1 MAKKLGK
8 GLGRGLDAI
17 FATENVELVR
27 DNDKIVEI
35 TLDEIK
41 KNPYQPRTYFNEEKL
56 NELKES
62 IEKNGLL
69 QPIIVKKAVKGYYII
84 AGERRYRAFELLGR
98 KEIPAIIKEMT
109 DEEMMVFA
117 VLENLQRED
126 LSALEESESYK
137 NLMDKMSLTQ
147 EELAKKLGK
156 SRPYIANSL
165 RLLKLPTEIK
175 NKLEQGVISTAHART
190 LLSLKTKKAMEEVC
204 VLVVE
209 RKMSVRELEEYVAKL
224 LKPKEVKKPKAKDI
238 FIEEQENIL
247 KKRLG
252 TSVTIKQGRN
262 KKGKIEIEF
271 KDNDE
276 FERIISLFKDEEL

>member
-17 FATENVELVR
+17 FATENVELVT

-35 TLDEIK
+35 ALDEIK

-84 AGERRYRAFELLGR
+84 AGERRYRAFELLGK

-109 DEEMMVFA
+109 DDEMMIFA

-175 NKLEQGVISTAHART
+175 NKLEQGLISTAHART

-204 VLVVE
+204 TLVID
-209 RKMSVRELEEYVAKL
+209 RKMSVRELEEYVARL
-224 LKPKEVKKPKAKDI
+224 LKPKEVKKSKAKDI
-238 FIEEQENIL
+238 FIEEQENNL
-247 KKRLG
+247 KKLLG
-252 TSVTIKQGRN
+252 TSVTIKQSRN

-276 FERIISLFKDEEL
+276 FERIISLFKD

>member
-17 FATENVELVR
+17 FATENVEIVT

-35 TLDEIK
+35 ALDEIK

-165 RLLKLPTEIK
+165 RLLKLPIEIK

-224 LKPKEVKKPKAKDI
+224 LKPREVKKTKAKDI

-276 FERIISLFKDEEL
+276 FERIISLFKDE

>member
-17 FATENVELVR
+17 FATENVEIVT

-35 TLDEIK
+35 ALDEIK

-98 KEIPAIIKEMT
+98 KEIPAIVKEMT

-224 LKPKEVKKPKAKDI
+224 LKPREVKKTKAKDI

-276 FERIISLFKDEEL
+276 FERIISLFKDE

>member
-17 FATENVELVR
+17 FATENVELVT

-35 TLDEIK
+35 SLDEIK

-69 QPIIVKKAVKGYYII
+69 QPIIVKKTVKGYYII

-175 NKLEQGVISTAHART
+175 NKLEQGVISAAHART
-190 LLSLKTKKAMEEVC
+190 LLALKTKKAMEDVC
-204 VLVVE
+204 TLVIE

-276 FERIISLFKDEEL
+276 FERIISLFKEE

>member
-17 FATENVELVR
+17 FATENVEIVT

-35 TLDEIK
+35 ALDEIK

-84 AGERRYRAFELLGR
+84 AGERRYRAFELLDR
-98 KEIPAIIKEMT
+98 KEIPAIIKEMK
-109 DEEMMVFA
+109 DEELMVFA

-126 LSALEESESYK
+126 LSALEESESYR

-224 LKPKEVKKPKAKDI
+224 LKPREVKKTKAKDI

-276 FERIISLFKDEEL
+276 FERIISLFKDE

>member
-17 FATENVELVR
+17 FATENVEIVT

-35 TLDEIK
+35 ALDEIK

-84 AGERRYRAFELLGR
+84 AGERRYRAFELLDR
-98 KEIPAIIKEMT
+98 KAIPAMIKEMT

-224 LKPKEVKKPKAKDI
+224 LKPREVRKTKAKDI

-276 FERIISLFKDEEL
+276 FERIISLFKDE

>member
-17 FATENVELVR
+17 FATENVEIVT

-35 TLDEIK
+35 ALDEIK

-84 AGERRYRAFELLGR
+84 AGERRYRAFELLDR

-224 LKPKEVKKPKAKDI
+224 LKPREVRKTKAKDI

-252 TSVTIKQGRN
+252 TSVTIKQSRN

-276 FERIISLFKDEEL
+276 FERIISLFKDE

>member
-17 FATENVELVR
+17 FATENVEIVT

-35 TLDEIK
+35 ALDEIK

-56 NELKES
+56 NELKDS

-69 QPIIVKKAVKGYYII
+69 QPIVVKKAIKGYYII
-84 AGERRYRAFELLGR
+84 AGERRYRAFELLGK

-109 DEEMMVFA
+109 DEEMMIFA

-147 EELAKKLGK
+147 EELANKLGK

-175 NKLEQGVISTAHART
+175 IKLEQGLISAAHART
-190 LLSLKTKKAMEEVC
+190 LLSLKTKKNMEEVC
-204 VLVVE
+204 TLVIE
-209 RKMSVRELEEYVAKL
+209 RKMSVRELEEYVTKL
-224 LKPKEVKKPKAKDI
+224 LKPKGVKKPKAKDI

-276 FERIISLFKDEEL
+276 FERIISLFKEE

>member
-17 FATENVELVR
+17 FATENVELVT
-27 DNDKIVEI
+27 DNDKIMEI
-35 TLDEIK
+35 ALDEIK

-224 LKPKEVKKPKAKDI
+224 LKPREVKKTKAKDI

-276 FERIISLFKDEEL
+276 FERIISLFKDE

>member
-1 MAKKLGK
+1 MVKKLGK

-17 FATENVELVR
+17 FATENVELVT
-27 DNDKIVEI
+27 DNDKIVE
-35 TLDEIK
+35 LSLEEIK

-56 NELKES
+56 EELKES

-84 AGERRYRAFELLGR
+84 AGERRYRAFELLGK

-147 EELAKKLGK
+147 EELANKLGK

-175 NKLEQGVISTAHART
+175 IKLEQGLISAAHART
-190 LLSLKTKKAMEEVC
+190 LLSLKTKKTMEEVC
-204 VLVVE
+204 ALVIK
-209 RKMSVRELEEYVAKL
+209 RKMSVRELEEYVTKL
-224 LKPKEVKKPKAKDI
+224 LKPKGVKKPKAKDI

-276 FERIISLFKDEEL
+276 FERIISLFKEE

>member
-17 FATENVELVR
+17 FATENVEIVT

-35 TLDEIK
+35 ALDEIK

-84 AGERRYRAFELLGR
+84 AGERRYRAFELLDR

-204 VLVVE
+204 VLVVK

-224 LKPKEVKKPKAKDI
+224 LKPREVRKTKAKDI

-276 FERIISLFKDEEL
+276 FERIISLFKDE

>member
-17 FATENVELVR
+17 FATENVEIVT

-35 TLDEIK
+35 ALDEIK

-84 AGERRYRAFELLGR
+84 AGERRYRAFELLDR

-224 LKPKEVKKPKAKDI
+224 LKPREVRKTKAKDI

-247 KKRLG
+247 KKCLG

-276 FERIISLFKDEEL
+276 FERIISLFKDE

>member
-17 FATENVELVR
+17 FATENVELTT

-35 TLDEIK
+35 SLEEIK

-84 AGERRYRAFELLGR
+84 AGERRYRAFELLGK

-109 DEEMMVFA
+109 DEEMMIFA

-165 RLLKLPTEIK
+165 RLLKLPEEIK
-175 NKLEQGVISTAHART
+175 NKLEQGLISAAHART

-204 VLVVE
+204 ALVID

-224 LKPKEVKKPKAKDI
+224 LKPKEVKKPKTKDI
-238 FIEEQENIL
+238 FIEEQENNL
-247 KKRLG
+247 KKLLG
-252 TSVTIKQGRN
+252 TAVTIKQGRN

-276 FERIISLFKDEEL
+276 FERIISLFKDE

>member
-17 FATENVELVR
+17 FATENVEIVT

-35 TLDEIK
+35 SLEEIK

-98 KEIPAIIKEMT
+98 KEIPAIVKEMT

-165 RLLKLPTEIK
+165 RLLKLPVEIK
-175 NKLEQGVISTAHART
+175 NKLEQGVISAAHART
-190 LLSLKTKKAMEEVC
+190 LLALKTKKAMEDVC
-204 VLVVE
+204 TLVIE

-224 LKPKEVKKPKAKDI
+224 LKPKEVRKPKAKDI

-276 FERIISLFKDEEL
+276 FERIISLFKDE

>member
-17 FATENVELVR
+17 FATENVELTT

-35 TLDEIK
+35 PLEEIK

-84 AGERRYRAFELLGR
+84 AGERRYRAFELLGK

-109 DEEMMVFA
+109 DKEMMIFA

-175 NKLEQGVISTAHART
+175 NKLEQGLISTAHART

-204 VLVVE
+204 TLVID

-224 LKPKEVKKPKAKDI
+224 LKPKEVKKSKAKDI
-238 FIEEQENIL
+238 FIEEQENNL
-247 KKRLG
+247 KKLLG
-252 TSVTIKQGRN
+252 TSVTIKQSRN

-276 FERIISLFKDEEL
+276 FERIISLFKD

>member
-17 FATENVELVR
+17 FATENVEIVT

-224 LKPKEVKKPKAKDI
+224 LKPREVKKTKAKDI

-247 KKRLG
+247 KKCLG

-276 FERIISLFKDEEL
+276 FERIISLFKDE

>member
-17 FATENVELVR
+17 FATENVELVT
-27 DNDKIVEI
+27 DNDIIVEI
-35 TLDEIK
+35 ALDEIK

-204 VLVVE
+204 ALVVE

-224 LKPKEVKKPKAKDI
+224 LKPKEVKKVKAKDI

-276 FERIISLFKDEEL
+276 FERIISLFKDE

>member
-1 MAKKLGK
+1 MAKKLSK

-17 FATENVELVR
+17 FATENVKLVT
-27 DNDKIVEI
+27 DNDKIVEVS
-35 TLDEIK
+35 LEEIK

-56 NELKES
+56 NELKDS

-69 QPIIVKKAVKGYYII
+69 QPIVVKKAIKGYYII
-84 AGERRYRAFELLGR
+84 AGERRYRAFELLGK

-147 EELAKKLGK
+147 EELANKLGK

-175 NKLEQGVISTAHART
+175 IKLEQGLISAAHART
-190 LLSLKTKKAMEEVC
+190 LLSLKTKKNMEEVC
-204 VLVVE
+204 TLVIE
-209 RKMSVRELEEYVAKL
+209 RKMSVRELEEYVTKL
-224 LKPKEVKKPKAKDI
+224 LKPKEIKKSKTKDI

-271 KDNDE
+271 RDNDE
-276 FERIISLFKDEEL
+276 FERIISLFKEE

>member
-1 MAKKLGK
+1 MVKKLGK

-17 FATENVELVR
+17 FATENVELVT
-27 DNDKIVEI
+27 DNDKIIEI
-35 TLDEIK
+35 PLEEIK

-56 NELKES
+56 NELKDS

-69 QPIIVKKAVKGYYII
+69 QPIVVKKAIKGYYII
-84 AGERRYRAFELLGR
+84 AGERRYRAFELLGK

-109 DEEMMVFA
+109 DEEMMIFA

-147 EELAKKLGK
+147 EELANKLGK

-165 RLLKLPTEIK
+165 RLLKLPIEIK
-175 NKLEQGVISTAHART
+175 IKLEQGLISAAHART
-190 LLSLKTKKAMEEVC
+190 LLSLKTKKNMEEVC
-204 VLVVE
+204 TLVIE
-209 RKMSVRELEEYVAKL
+209 RKMSVRELEEYVTKL
-224 LKPKEVKKPKAKDI
+224 LKPKEVKKLKAKDI

-276 FERIISLFKDEEL
+276 FERIISLFKEE

>member
-17 FATENVELVR
+17 FATENVEIVT

-35 TLDEIK
+35 ALDEIK

-98 KEIPAIIKEMT
+98 KEIPAIIKEMK

-165 RLLKLPTEIK
+165 RLLKLPSEIK
-175 NKLEQGVISTAHART
+175 NKLEQGIISTAHART
-190 LLSLKTKKAMEEVC
+190 LLSLKTKKAMEDVC
-204 VLVVE
+204 TLVIE

-224 LKPKEVKKPKAKDI
+224 LKPKEVKKTKAKDI

-252 TSVTIKQGRN
+252 TTVTIKQGRN

-276 FERIISLFKDEEL
+276 FERIISLFKDE

>member
-84 AGERRYRAFELLGR
+84 AGERRYRAFELLG
-98 KEIPAIIKEMT
+98 KKAIPTIIKEMT

-165 RLLKLPTEIK
+165 RLLKLPSEIK
-175 NKLEQGVISTAHART
+175 NKLEQGIISTAHART
-190 LLSLKTKKAMEEVC
+190 LLSLKTKKAMEDVC
-204 VLVVE
+204 TLVIE

-276 FERIISLFKDEEL
+276 FERIISLFKDE

>member
-17 FATENVELVR
+17 FATENVEIVT

-35 TLDEIK
+35 ALDEIK

-84 AGERRYRAFELLGR
+84 AGERRYRAFELLDR

-204 VLVVE
+204 VLVVK

-224 LKPKEVKKPKAKDI
+224 LKPREVKKTKAKDI

-252 TSVTIKQGRN
+252 TSVTIKQSRN

-276 FERIISLFKDEEL
+276 FERIISLFKDE

>member
-17 FATENVELVR
+17 FATENVEIVT

-35 TLDEIK
+35 ALDEVK

-224 LKPKEVKKPKAKDI
+224 LKPREVKKTKAKDI

-276 FERIISLFKDEEL
+276 FERIISLFKDE

>member
-17 FATENVELVR
+17 FATENVELVTE
-27 DNDKIVEI
+27 NDKIVEI
-35 TLDEIK
+35 SLEEIK

-62 IEKNGLL
+62 IKINGLL

-126 LSALEESESYK
+126 LSALEESESYR

-165 RLLKLPTEIK
+165 RLLKLPAEIK
-175 NKLEQGVISTAHART
+175 NKLEQGVISAAHART
-190 LLSLKTKKAMEEVC
+190 LLSLKTKKAMEDVC
-204 VLVVE
+204 TLVIE

-276 FERIISLFKDEEL
+276 FERIISLFKEE

>member
-41 KNPYQPRTYFNEEKL
+41 KKPYQPRTYFNEEKL

-276 FERIISLFKDEEL
+276 FERIISLFKDE

>member
-1 MAKKLGK
+1 MVKKLGK

-17 FATENVELVR
+17 FATENVELVT
-27 DNDKIVEI
+27 DNDKIIEI
-35 TLDEIK
+35 SLEEIK

-56 NELKES
+56 NELKDS

-69 QPIIVKKAVKGYYII
+69 QPIVVKKAIKGYYII
-84 AGERRYRAFELLGR
+84 AGERRYRAFELLGK

-147 EELAKKLGK
+147 EELANKLGK

-175 NKLEQGVISTAHART
+175 IKLEQGLISAAHART
-190 LLSLKTKKAMEEVC
+190 LLSLKTKKNMEEVC
-204 VLVVE
+204 TLVIE
-209 RKMSVRELEEYVAKL
+209 RKMSVRELEEYVTKL
-224 LKPKEVKKPKAKDI
+224 LKPKEVKKLKAKDI

-276 FERIISLFKDEEL
+276 FERIISLFKEE

>member
-41 KNPYQPRTYFNEEKL
+41 KNLYQPRTYFNEEKL

-224 LKPKEVKKPKAKDI
+224 LKPREVRKTKAKDI

-276 FERIISLFKDEEL
+276 FERIISLFKEE

>member
-84 AGERRYRAFELLGR
+84 AGERRYRAFELLDR

-224 LKPKEVKKPKAKDI
+224 LKPREVKKTKAKDI

-247 KKRLG
+247 KKCLG

-276 FERIISLFKDEEL
+276 FERIISLFKDE

>member
-17 FATENVELVR
+17 FATENVELTT

-35 TLDEIK
+35 SLEEIK
-41 KNPYQPRTYFNEEKL
+41 KNPYQPRTFFNEEKL

-224 LKPKEVKKPKAKDI
+224 LKPREVKKTKAKDI

-276 FERIISLFKDEEL
+276 FERIISLFKDE

>member
-17 FATENVELVR
+17 FATENVEIVT

-35 TLDEIK
+35 ALDEIK

-175 NKLEQGVISTAHART
+175 NKLEQEVISTAHART

-276 FERIISLFKDEEL
+276 FERIISLFKDE

>member
-1 MAKKLGK
+1 MVKKLGK

-17 FATENVELVR
+17 FATENVELVT
-27 DNDKIVEI
+27 DNDKIIEI
-35 TLDEIK
+35 PLEEIK

-56 NELKES
+56 NELKDS

-69 QPIIVKKAVKGYYII
+69 QPIVVKKAIKGYYII
-84 AGERRYRAFELLGR
+84 AGERRYRAFELLGK

-109 DEEMMVFA
+109 DEEMMIFA

-147 EELAKKLGK
+147 EELANKLGK

-165 RLLKLPTEIK
+165 RLLKLPIEIK
-175 NKLEQGVISTAHART
+175 IKLEQGLISAAHART
-190 LLSLKTKKAMEEVC
+190 LLSLKTKKNMEEVC
-204 VLVVE
+204 TLVIE
-209 RKMSVRELEEYVAKL
+209 RKMSVRELEEYVTKL
-224 LKPKEVKKPKAKDI
+224 LKPKEVKKLKVKDI

-252 TSVTIKQGRN
+252 TAVTIKQGRN

-276 FERIISLFKDEEL
+276 FERIISLFKDE

>member
-17 FATENVELVR
+17 FATENVELVT

-35 TLDEIK
+35 SLDEIK

-69 QPIIVKKAVKGYYII
+69 QPIIVKKAVRGYYII

-156 SRPYIANSL
+156 SRSYIANSL
-165 RLLKLPTEIK
+165 RLLKLPAEIK

-190 LLSLKTKKAMEEVC
+190 LLALKTKKVMEDVC
-204 VLVVE
+204 TLVIE

-224 LKPKEVKKPKAKDI
+224 LKPKEVKKTKAKDI

-276 FERIISLFKDEEL
+276 FERIISLFKDE

>member
-17 FATENVELVR
+17 FATENVELVT

-35 TLDEIK
+35 ALEEIK

-84 AGERRYRAFELLGR
+84 AGERRYRAFELLG
-98 KEIPAIIKEMT
+98 KKAIPAIIKEMT

-175 NKLEQGVISTAHART
+175 NKLEQRIISTAHART
-190 LLSLKTKKAMEEVC
+190 LLALKTKKAMEDVC
-204 VLVVE
+204 TLVIE

-224 LKPKEVKKPKAKDI
+224 LKPKEIKKPKAKDI

-276 FERIISLFKDEEL
+276 FERIISLFKEE

>member
-17 FATENVELVR
+17 FATENVEIVT

-35 TLDEIK
+35 GLDEIK

-204 VLVVE
+204 TLVVE

-224 LKPKEVKKPKAKDI
+224 LKPKEVKKTKAKDI

-252 TSVTIKQGRN
+252 TSVTIKQGHN

-276 FERIISLFKDEEL
+276 FERIISLFKDE

>member
-17 FATENVELVR
+17 FATENVELVT

-35 TLDEIK
+35 SLDEIK

-126 LSALEESESYK
+126 LSALEESESYR

-165 RLLKLPTEIK
+165 RLLKLPAEIK
-175 NKLEQGVISTAHART
+175 NKLEQGVISSAHART
-190 LLSLKTKKAMEEVC
+190 LLSLKTKKAMEDVC
-204 VLVVE
+204 TLVIE

-224 LKPKEVKKPKAKDI
+224 LKPKEVKKTKAKDI

-276 FERIISLFKDEEL
+276 FERIISLFKDE

>member
-17 FATENVELVR
+17 FATENVELVT

-35 TLDEIK
+35 ALEEIK

-224 LKPKEVKKPKAKDI
+224 LKPREVKKTKAKDI

-276 FERIISLFKDEEL
+276 FERIISLFKDE